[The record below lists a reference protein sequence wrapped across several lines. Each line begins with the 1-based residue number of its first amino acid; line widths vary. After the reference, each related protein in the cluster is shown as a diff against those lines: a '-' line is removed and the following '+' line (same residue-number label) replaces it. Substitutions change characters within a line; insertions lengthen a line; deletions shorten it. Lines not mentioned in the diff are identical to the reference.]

1 MVKAKTKSKLLS
13 FISVTA
19 RNPAFI
25 VKHHNTLSGVNTN
38 IISSGIACLFH
49 KIFLVAIPAYRI
61 IREQATS

>member
-25 VKHHNTLSGVNTN
+25 VKHQETASGSYEKLINQ
-38 IISSGIACLFH
+38 
-49 KIFLVAIPAYRI
+49 P
-61 IREQATS
+61 